1 MTITPAKP
9 SVSLWCVAALAS
21 SLIVAAPASA
31 DARPSAAA
39 RAAIF
44 RAPQQCQLI
53 EETGQLISIP
63 WESEGCS
70 AERDAFRL
78 TIAKRMKFPG
88 WYPPLTCVF
97 GGVRYGW
104 EAPSCA
110 HARNQYADHHVRAIW
125 FGPHPGH

>member
-1 MTITPAKP
+1 MPSTKP
-9 SVSLWCVAALAS
+9 SRSLWCVAALAS
-21 SLIVAAPASA
+21 VLTIATLAPA
-31 DARPSAAA
+31 DARPAA
-39 RAAIF
+39 RQPNLF
-44 RAPQQCQLI
+44 RPPQQCQLI
-53 EETGQLISIP
+53 EETGQLITIP

-88 WYPPLTCVF
+88 WYPPLTCVA

-110 HARNQYADHHVRAIW
+110 HARNQYADHKIRAIW
-125 FGPHPGH
+125 FGRHPGR